1 MRSRRWISWI
11 AVAAILL
18 HTAAISRHSLI
29 LFQAASA
36 EIATA
41 TADAGFICHT
51 DASVSENGW
60 AQELPGKNKG
70 SPSKPCPI
78 CLGLASAYALTASE
92 APVFRV
98 PQAVFQKV
106 ALPQEAEH
114 GTAASFLLPLTRG
127 PPSLA

>member
-1 MRSRRWISWI
+1 MRLRRWISWI

-41 TADAGFICHT
+41 AADAGFICHT
-51 DASVSENGW
+51 DASASENGW
-60 AQELPGKNKG
+60 AQELPGKNKD

-78 CLGLASAYALTASE
+78 CLGLASAHALTASE
-92 APVFRV
+92 APVLRV
-98 PQAVFQKV
+98 PQAVFQKAAV
-106 ALPQEAEH
+106 PQETEH
-114 GTAASFLLPLTRG
+114 GAAASFLLPLTRG
-127 PPSLA
+127 PPSLV